1 MSAVKKIN
9 KKFRASLYITL
20 YCIYRSEEEAVPQN
34 VINKDV
40 LNLVNNNNNI

>member
-20 YCIYRSEEEAVPQN
+20 YCIYRS
-34 VINKDV
+34 DTGR
-40 LNLVNNNNNI
+40 NLTKSQL